1 MQPRLITMGCLRP
14 VCVVLLLIFGTS
26 LRAQPPA
33 VAIKQQP
40 VKIKRHTFNPRR
52 PPAAMPKL
60 TPPESGVCH
69 FEFGADTGIGC
80 DVETI
85 DARTV
90 EVEVTNLDTIL
101 TLDIDIWTKIG
112 APKKLIAHEEG
123 HRKICEHYYK
133 AASAIARRL
142 GTAMIGRKAKGTGRN
157 KQEAVQNAQQ
167 KLLTELN
174 LAYMNETRV
183 RCSACQVIYD
193 KITNHSL
200 IPIDESIAITQA
212 VAQENQTFNNKAKAA
227 SL

>member
-1 MQPRLITMGCLRP
+1 MIRYFRP
-14 VCVVLLLIFGTS
+14 VCVALLLVFGTS
-26 LRAQPPA
+26 LRAEAPA
-33 VAIKQQP
+33 VSIKQQP

-85 DARTV
+85 DATTV
-90 EVEVTNLDTIL
+90 EVEVTDLDTIL
-101 TLDIDIWTKIG
+101 TLDIDIWTKTG

-123 HRKICEHYYK
+123 HRAICEHYYK
-133 AASAIARRL
+133 DAAAIARRL

-157 KQEAVQNAQQ
+157 KQEATSNAQQ
-167 KLLTELN
+167 KLLSELN

-200 IPIDESIAITQA
+200 IPIDESIAIAQA
-212 VAQENQTFNNKAKAA
+212 IAQENEAFNNKTKAA